1 MAVWTRKIIR
11 CMLRGM
17 LGMLVVTFLFLLSL
31 AAFPFFQGQAQ
42 ADSSSIRFR
51 TVEQSWDELSPTE
64 RERALNNFKRFQQLP
79 GERKRDLQDAY
90 GRWQKLPGSERQRIQ
105 KNYKRYRGM
114 NSEEKE
120 QFRLKYKRWQSQQ
133 R

>member
-11 CMLRGM
+11 YM
-17 LGMLVVTFLFLLSL
+17 LGMLAVTILFLLSL

-42 ADSSSIRFR
+42 ADSSSVRFR
-51 TVEQSWDELSPTE
+51 TVDQSWDDLSPTE

-79 GERKRDLQDAY
+79 GDRKRDLRNAY
-90 GRWQKLPGSERQRIQ
+90 DRWQKLPGSERERIQ

-120 QFRLKYKRWQSQQ
+120 KFRLKYKRWQSQQ

>member
-1 MAVWTRKIIR
+1 MAVWTRKSIR
-11 CMLRGM
+11 GMLRGM
-17 LGMLVVTFLFLLSL
+17 LAATSLFLLVL

-51 TVEQSWDELSPTE
+51 TVERGWDDLSPTE

-79 GERKRDLQDAY
+79 GDRKRDLQNAY
-90 GRWQKLPGSERQRIQ
+90 DRWQKLPGSERQRIQ
-105 KNYKRYRGM
+105 ENYKRYREM

-120 QFRLKYKRWQSQQ
+120 QFRLKYKHWQSQQ

>member
-1 MAVWTRKIIR
+1 MAARKIVR
-11 CMLRGM
+11 YM

-42 ADSSSIRFR
+42 ADSSSLLR
-51 TVEQSWDELSPTE
+51 TVERGWDDLSPTE

-79 GERKRDLQDAY
+79 GDRKRDLQNAY
-90 GRWQKLPGSERQRIQ
+90 DRWQKLPGSERQRIQ
-105 KNYKRYRGM
+105 ENYKRYRGM

-120 QFRLKYKRWQSQQ
+120 QFHLKYKHWQSQQ